1 MAKNKDN
8 QLIADNILT
17 RICATI
23 VKAENTTIKA
33 RLDDESLKQ
42 LQDSHAQWL
51 GQESLVA
58 PPDICIK
65 AMAKAPPSNS
75 NTRLTVV
82 DVGIP
87 SVLNTSSSTT
97 SVTITAKKTH
107 ITS

>member
-42 LQDSHAQWL
+42 LQDSHAQWF
-51 GQESLVA
+51 GQ
-58 PPDICIK
+58 
-65 AMAKAPPSNS
+65 
-75 NTRLTVV
+75 
-82 DVGIP
+82 
-87 SVLNTSSSTT
+87 
-97 SVTITAKKTH
+97 
-107 ITS
+107 